1 MVSNSTKLE
10 ARLFTDGGA
19 RGNPGPAAIGGVL
32 YRGKEKINTFSEYI
46 GETTNNQAEYAALI
60 KGLELA
66 LATNIKELACYLDS
80 ELVVKQLN
88 KEYKVKEAGL
98 AKIFVKAWNL
108 SGQFKKI
115 SFSHVRREL
124 NKEADAL
131 VNKALDSR

>member
-1 MVSNSTKLE
+1 MVNNSVKST

-19 RGNPGPAAIGGVL
+19 RGNPGQAAIGGVIYL
-32 YRGKEKINTFSEYI
+32 GDKKIAIFSEYI

-60 KGLELA
+60 KGLEVA
-66 LATNIKELACYLDS
+66 LVNKIKELNCYLDS

-88 KEYKVKEAGL
+88 KEYKVKEASL

-108 SGQFKKI
+108 ALQFKKI
-115 SFSHVRREL
+115 TFTHVPRGL